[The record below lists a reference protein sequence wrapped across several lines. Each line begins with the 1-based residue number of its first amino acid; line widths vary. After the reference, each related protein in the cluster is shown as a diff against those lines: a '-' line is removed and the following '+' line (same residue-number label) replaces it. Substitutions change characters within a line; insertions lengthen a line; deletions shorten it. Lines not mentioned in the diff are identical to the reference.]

1 MERRSFSTAL
11 IGGLA
16 GLALPGRATAASISA
31 INLSS
36 ATIEAAKR
44 EGSFSYW
51 DTVIQPETNDELA
64 EAFKNT
70 YGLPPSFQVNFT
82 ATLSSNLVTQL
93 EQQLSAG
100 RVVVDVAAI
109 ASPSWVYE
117 KIAQGHIMEYD
128 SPEYKYYEKTFAAG
142 MGQAGFFAFNGAYTF
157 IPMWSAD
164 TSTFKGTSWR
174 DVIGAVPPHR
184 LSVGD
189 PTLSATYLLT
199 FLGVHRALGD
209 GFFLDVAKMAPQFV
223 VASQQVASRLVT
235 GQDLMALF
243 GLPTRAMQNNQNGAN
258 LKFIIPTEGAVLL
271 PQATFILKKAPHPN
285 AAKLWIDFIL
295 SEKAQAILARREA
308 LISGRAGFESP
319 SPDYA
324 PNLDKVKV
332 IDMNWRDLK
341 TSDIQQAQA
350 DWRRLFKL

>member
-1 MERRSFSTAL
+1 MKRRRFSTAL
-11 IGGLA
+11 LGGLA
-16 GLALPGRATAASISA
+16 GLALPGRARAD
-31 INLSS
+31 NVSS
-36 ATIEAAKR
+36 ATVEAAKR

-64 EAFKNT
+64 AAFKKT
-70 YGLPPSFQVNFT
+70 YGLPDSFQVNFT

-109 ASPSWVYE
+109 ASPTWVFE

-128 SPEYKYYEKTFAAG
+128 SPEYQHYDKIFAAG
-142 MGQAGFFAFNGAYTF
+142 MGQRGFFAFNGAYTF
-157 IPMWSAD
+157 IPMWNAD
-164 TSTFKGTSWR
+164 TSTFNGTSWR

-189 PTLSATYLLT
+189 ATLSATYLLT

-209 GFFLDVAKMAPQFV
+209 DFFLDVAKMQPQFV

-235 GQDLMALF
+235 GQDMMALF

-271 PQATFILKKAPHPN
+271 PQATFILKKAPNPN

-295 SEKAQAILARREA
+295 SEPAQIILARREA
-308 LISGRAGFESP
+308 LISGRANFQTP

-324 PNLDKVKV
+324 PNLGTIKV
-332 IDMNWRDLK
+332 IDMNWKDLK
-341 TSDIQQAQA
+341 TSDVQQAQA